1 MTADS
6 SPETMEA
13 KDNGMSSKLWK
24 VGKTTPQKNSIPHS
38 KKVWE
43 WNKRFS
49 SKQMS
54 TKCVAYGSIQQE
66 MPTDVVKEEKYQIEN
81 WIYRKE
87 YQKR

>member
-1 MTADS
+1 
-6 SPETMEA
+6 
-13 KDNGMSSKLWK
+13 
-24 VGKTTPQKNSIPHS
+24 
-38 KKVWE
+38 
-43 WNKRFS
+43 
-49 SKQMS
+49 MS